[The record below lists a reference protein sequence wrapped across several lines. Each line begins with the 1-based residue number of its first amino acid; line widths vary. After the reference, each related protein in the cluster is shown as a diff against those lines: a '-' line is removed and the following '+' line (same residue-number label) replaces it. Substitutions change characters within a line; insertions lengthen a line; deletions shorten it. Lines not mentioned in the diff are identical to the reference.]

1 MKKIKRKKLVY
12 KLLLFVLPFLILSI
26 VVTSIILS
34 WTNYNYFL
42 KTINQDYRN
51 IIKSSAGEI
60 RLFVKNAQQK
70 LEGLARIMSATK
82 LDNWQKEMALNAFNH
97 SADQF
102 ISVSLLSSDG
112 NMIVSTNPE
121 KESIDSGRDEIFGK
135 VLAGQTAISKVML
148 NRDIIPF
155 MYMAVPIFHIGEVK
169 EVLWG
174 KLNIKSIWDV
184 LEEIK
189 IGRTG
194 HVCIMDTSGR
204 FIGHREFHR
213 IVMSGTP
220 KKPEIVKK
228 LLESDTPINW
238 IEEKDGTKFYCLG
251 YHIKNLGWTIILTQT
266 YPEIHVYLN
275 QNVYWAIFLTAFM
288 CMAAIILGWNRAK
301 HFMAPIQNMHAQV
314 KRISQ
319 GDLDQK
325 VSVESNDEIG
335 DLGQAFNEMTDSLKG
350 FIRREV
356 ETAKKLVHARNL
368 AVLGSTSSK
377 VTHEVGNLLNN
388 LGLTL
393 SILKIETLS
402 PRGKKA
408 LEIIEKDVVRVKEF
422 ILNFL
427 QFAKKPEV
435 HLEKVS
441 MEGIIQEVSM
451 VYRQEAEKRGIH
463 FELNWP
469 PDLPPVSV
477 DSDLMYQAVNNL
489 IKNSLEAMA
498 DHGNITIEGK
508 IQNGQLLIRF
518 EDTGPGIKEDVLA
531 QVFDP
536 FFTTKEKKGT
546 GLGLSIVKTIVETHR
561 GSIECH
567 SELNKGTT
575 FIVQLPLH

>member
-12 KLLLFVLPFLILSI
+12 KFLLFVLPFLILSI

-70 LEGLARIMSATK
+70 LEGLAWIMSATK

-121 KESIDSGRDEIFGK
+121 KESIDSGQNEIFGK

-184 LEEIK
+184 LEGIK

-220 KKPEIVKK
+220 KKSEIVKK

-275 QNVYWAIFLTAFM
+275 QNVYWAIIRLS
-288 CMAAIILGWNRAK
+288 L
-301 HFMAPIQNMHAQV
+301 HF
-314 KRISQ
+314 
-319 GDLDQK
+319 
-325 VSVESNDEIG
+325 
-335 DLGQAFNEMTDSLKG
+335 FNK
-350 FIRREV
+350 
-356 ETAKKLVHARNL
+356 
-368 AVLGSTSSK
+368 
-377 VTHEVGNLLNN
+377 
-388 LGLTL
+388 
-393 SILKIETLS
+393 
-402 PRGKKA
+402 
-408 LEIIEKDVVRVKEF
+408 
-422 ILNFL
+422 
-427 QFAKKPEV
+427 
-435 HLEKVS
+435 
-441 MEGIIQEVSM
+441 
-451 VYRQEAEKRGIH
+451 
-463 FELNWP
+463 
-469 PDLPPVSV
+469 
-477 DSDLMYQAVNNL
+477 
-489 IKNSLEAMA
+489 
-498 DHGNITIEGK
+498 
-508 IQNGQLLIRF
+508 
-518 EDTGPGIKEDVLA
+518 
-531 QVFDP
+531 
-536 FFTTKEKKGT
+536 
-546 GLGLSIVKTIVETHR
+546 
-561 GSIECH
+561 
-567 SELNKGTT
+567 
-575 FIVQLPLH
+575 